1 MKRLVFLLASVL
13 LIGLSSVNAQDVLK
27 FKSFDFFKGVVSVD
41 HNSYD
46 SFTFALKLK
55 DKSNI
60 VVYSVL
66 VNGVESE
73 SQVYKRGVFE
83 FYTVKIPKMAHAK
96 VGKQFEV
103 TINFTPDGGFL
114 MGATLAATGDDLG
127 DGGPG
132 GGGDPTVII
141 IKYP

>member
-1 MKRLVFLLASVL
+1 MKKLVFLLASVL
-13 LIGLSSVNAQDVLK
+13 LVGLSSVHAQDVLK
-27 FKSFDFFKGVVSVD
+27 FKSFVFYKGIVSVN

-46 SFTFALKLK
+46 SFTFVLKLK

-60 VVYSVL
+60 EVYSVL
-66 VNGVESE
+66 VNGVEAE
-73 SQVYKRGVFE
+73 SQVLIMGVFE
-83 FYTVKIPKMAHAK
+83 LYTVKIPKKAHAK

-103 TINFTPDGGFL
+103 TINFTPGGGFL
-114 MGATLAATGDDLG
+114 MATTLATSGDDLG

>member
-1 MKRLVFLLASVL
+1 MKKLVFLLASVL
-13 LIGLSSVNAQDVLK
+13 FVGLSSVHAQDVLK

-41 HNSYD
+41 QNRYD

-55 DKSNI
+55 NKSNI
-60 VVYSVL
+60 EVYSVL
-66 VNGVESE
+66 VNGVEAE
-73 SQVYKRGVFE
+73 SQVFKRGVFE
-83 FYTVKIPKMAHAK
+83 FYTVKIPKKAHAK

-103 TINFTPDGGFL
+103 TINFTAGGGFL
-114 MGATLAATGDDLG
+114 MGATLATTGNDLG